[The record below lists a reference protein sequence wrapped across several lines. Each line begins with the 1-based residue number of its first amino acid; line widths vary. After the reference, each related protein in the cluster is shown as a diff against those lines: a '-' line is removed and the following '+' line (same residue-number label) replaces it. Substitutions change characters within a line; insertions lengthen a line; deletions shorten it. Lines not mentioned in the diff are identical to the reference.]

1 MLDYQNNSGDL
12 REDLAA
18 ECDLLEQSDLF
29 DRELYRNRAGLDT
42 TSNSAEHYLL
52 TGWQLG
58 IEPSDYFEGGF
69 LHPYFR
75 SVGLDGPPAITFL
88 ALRAAGWPVYPNRAS
103 VEDVAKSIRGTEWF
117 DPDSYVER
125 TGCSGLDP
133 VLHYLIVGEQIGHP
147 PSIRFDPAYYR
158 SRYTDIEQAGISFL
172 AHFLRSGQAEGRR
185 PLSVASQ
192 LTFDT
197 SRIDPERPTVLLV
210 LHQASRTGAPVLAYN
225 IATRLSERYNVVAL
239 LLAGGDLVE
248 DFRRCCSAIIGPL
261 SYADWLPV
269 EADHLVKHLIATY
282 RISYAIANTIDTRL
296 MMKPLACALVP
307 VVALVHEFA
316 SYLTPKGEMGRSLE
330 WATQIVFSAPS
341 VAMSVISEYPNIENR
356 IIHILPQGLPKLP
369 PAPTAEVRSNQ
380 QRSLRRALRPPGA
393 ENSLVVLGC
402 GTIFLRKG
410 VDLFFSCAAAVA
422 AMAPKR
428 SVHFVW
434 IGSPSPVHQDYNTLV
449 REQVVRSGMQ
459 GKITILDEV
468 ADLEPAYAAA
478 GLFLLSSRLDPMPN
492 VAIDSILRG
501 IPVICFE
508 NAGGIAD
515 LLGADPST
523 RMSVV
528 PHLDVHAAAGVI
540 VKLAD
545 DPNARE
551 NLGLAT
557 RRLGEKTFNM
567 ERYIQQLDKLGREAA
582 SMMDQRSMDLAT
594 ISEDPMFNTLNF
606 LGADTTAISRD
617 GAIRLFLARS
627 AALGIGMRPTSN
639 FYYRRPCPG
648 FHPQI
653 YAHENSSHYDI
664 ATVNP
669 LAHYIRSGK
678 PAGSW
683 QHEVI
688 TPAAVKAGEVSV
700 GSRLRLALHG
710 HFFYADLFD
719 DCLQKLKSNR
729 TRCDLFLSTSDGV
742 KADQLRAAAASY
754 DRGEVTIRVVPNR
767 GRDIGP
773 FLTEFGEEFAEGYD
787 LVGHIHGKRSLFV
800 PDRAVGESWREFLWQ
815 NLLGDIYP
823 TMDIIARRF
832 CDDEG
837 LGIVFPD
844 DPHLSD
850 WDYNRDIAERLA
862 ARMGIHGT
870 LPPFFNFP
878 IGTMFWARPKALAP
892 LFSLGLQWSDYPEE
906 PLAIDGTVLHA
917 VERLLPFSAA
927 HAGYRYATTHIPGL
941 TW

>member
-1 MLDYQNNSGDL
+1 M
-12 REDLAA
+12 
-18 ECDLLEQSDLF
+18 
-29 DRELYRNRAGLDT
+29 
-42 TSNSAEHYLL
+42 
-52 TGWQLG
+52 
-58 IEPSDYFEGGF
+58 
-69 LHPYFR
+69 
-75 SVGLDGPPAITFL
+75 
-88 ALRAAGWPVYPNRAS
+88 
-103 VEDVAKSIRGTEWF
+103 
-117 DPDSYVER
+117 
-125 TGCSGLDP
+125 
-133 VLHYLIVGEQIGHP
+133 
-147 PSIRFDPAYYR
+147 
-158 SRYTDIEQAGISFL
+158 
-172 AHFLRSGQAEGRR
+172 
-185 PLSVASQ
+185 
-192 LTFDT
+192 
-197 SRIDPERPTVLLV
+197 
-210 LHQASRTGAPVLAYN
+210 
-225 IATRLSERYNVVAL
+225 
-239 LLAGGDLVE
+239 
-248 DFRRCCSAIIGPL
+248 
-261 SYADWLPV
+261 
-269 EADHLVKHLIATY
+269 
-282 RISYAIANTIDTRL
+282 
-296 MMKPLACALVP
+296 
-307 VVALVHEFA
+307 
-316 SYLTPKGEMGRSLE
+316 TPK
-330 WATQIVFSAPS
+330 
-341 VAMSVISEYPNIENR
+341 
-356 IIHILPQGLPKLP
+356 
-369 PAPTAEVRSNQ
+369 
-380 QRSLRRALRPPGA
+380 RP
-393 ENSLVVLGC
+393 
-402 GTIFLRKG
+402 
-410 VDLFFSCAAAVA
+410 
-422 AMAPKR
+422 
-428 SVHFVW
+428 VHFVW
-434 IGSPSPVHQDYNTLV
+434 IGSPSPVHLDYDTLV
-449 REQVVRSGMQ
+449 REQVARSGME

-478 GLFLLSSRLDPMPN
+478 GLFLLSSRLDPLPN

-528 PHLDVHAAAGVI
+528 PHLDVHAAAGLI

-545 DPNARE
+545 DANARE
-551 NLGLAT
+551 KLGLAT

-567 ERYIQQLDKLGREAA
+567 ERYIQQLDKLGQDAA

-678 PAGSW
+678 PAGPW

-688 TPAAVKAGEVSV
+688 TPAAVKSREVSV
-700 GSRLRLALHG
+700 GLRLALHG

-729 TRCDLFLSTSDGV
+729 TRCDLFLSTNDSV
-742 KADQLRAAAASY
+742 KADQLRAASASY

-823 TMDIIARRF
+823 MMDIIARRF
-832 CDDEG
+832 SDDKE

-850 WDYNRDIAERLA
+850 WDYNRDIAEGLA
-862 ARMGIHGT
+862 ARMGINGA

-878 IGTMFWARPKALAP
+878 IGTMFWARPKALAS
-892 LFSLGLQWSDYPEE
+892 LFSLGLQWTDYPEE
-906 PLAIDGTVLHA
+906 PIDIDGTVLHA
-917 VERLLPFSAA
+917 VERLLPFTAA
-927 HAGYRYATTHIPGL
+927 HAGYRYATTHVDGI